1 MDSSKKT
8 DYGNWIPRKLM
19 NALWGIFLGVLLL
32 LIVNALFWRNAG
44 AALLLGALSGLSLVA
59 AVYMQY
65 CRKTIDLRGGGLAG
79 KFYDDLLDHLA
90 WQGQGRLLDIGCGSG
105 ALSIRCARRFP
116 GAQVIGVDYWSGV
129 WDYSQKQCEENARL
143 EGCDGRIDFR
153 HGDAS
158 RLEFADESFDA
169 VVSCFVFHEVKTISG
184 RSKRPV
190 VEEALR
196 VLKKG
201 GSFAFVDLFGRSA
214 LYGDMEELVQQM
226 KDSGLREV
234 GYVSRAGAS
243 FVPALARPVM
253 TAGVGLLYGV
263 K

>member
-90 WQGQGRLLDIGCGSG
+90 WQGQGRLLDIGCGCRS
-105 ALSIRCARRFP
+105 AARAASPARRLSASIT
-116 GAQVIGVDYWSGV
+116 GAACGITRKS
-129 WDYSQKQCEENARL
+129 NARRTPDSKAATA
-143 EGCDGRIDFR
+143 G
-153 HGDAS
+153 S
-158 RLEFADESFDA
+158 
-169 VVSCFVFHEVKTISG
+169 ISG
-184 RSKRPV
+184 TATRPV
-190 VEEALR
+190 WNSPMKVSTPSSA
-196 VLKKG
+196 VL
-201 GSFAFVDLFGRSA
+201 SFTR
-214 LYGDMEELVQQM
+214 
-226 KDSGLREV
+226 
-234 GYVSRAGAS
+234 
-243 FVPALARPVM
+243 
-253 TAGVGLLYGV
+253 
-263 K
+263 

>member
-105 ALSIRCARRFP
+105 ALSIRC
-116 GAQVIGVDYWSGV
+116 G
-129 WDYSQKQCEENARL
+129 
-143 EGCDGRIDFR
+143 
-153 HGDAS
+153 
-158 RLEFADESFDA
+158 
-169 VVSCFVFHEVKTISG
+169 
-184 RSKRPV
+184 RPV
-190 VEEALR
+190 ER
-196 VLKKG
+196 
-201 GSFAFVDLFGRSA
+201 R
-214 LYGDMEELVQQM
+214 
-226 KDSGLREV
+226 
-234 GYVSRAGAS
+234 
-243 FVPALARPVM
+243 
-253 TAGVGLLYGV
+253 VGLLAKAMRGERPTRRLRRPDRFPARRRGPSGIRR
-263 K
+263 